1 MSTDPNPATDEIGGK
16 GRIWTVILVVLLA
29 VTAGRIVYL
38 EWTPGPLDR
47 EGIVRGRDFLVF
59 YVTGWMVRNGEA
71 DRLYDPQRLLEIQQ
85 SFAPLDQQNPTIY
98 LFYPPIVPLMTSPL
112 SRMPY
117 EQALAVWWSV
127 QAACFLLAG
136 WLLSRAAVFGACQES
151 DVARKTQRA
160 ASLRGAAKRGD
171 DFAFLTVNSR
181 QWRLTAW
188 LALAAFYPV
197 WDTVLHGQL
206 AAVLLLVL
214 TAGLC
219 LHRRGRLLWAGL
231 VLSLLAAKPQYFAGA
246 ALWLLLRR
254 DWRTVAAMAAG
265 LLGQLAAVAVILG
278 PSVLVAYVEFLPTCA
293 GIAKLFTFLPSVE
306 HGVAGIAQEMLLRV
320 GCPAAQR
327 SLLGTVLQAL
337 VAIAAG
343 WMLFRVIAGVS
354 PATQET
360 GQRQT
365 PQEYASAVLFM
376 LLLTPH
382 VLTYDLVLL
391 AVPLIYLWSSSRWRL
406 GVALYLATSV
416 LAMPV
421 YDAIGF
427 SLVPLVLL
435 AVLYRL
441 ATTDWA
447 TNG

>member
-1 MSTDPNPATDEIGGK
+1 MTTIPSPATDGIAAK
-16 GRIWTVILVVLLA
+16 SRICAVILVVLLA

-71 DRLYDPQRLLEIQQ
+71 DRLYDPQRLQEIQQ
-85 SFAPLDQQNPTIY
+85 SFAPLDRQNPTIY

-136 WLLSRAAVFGACQES
+136 WLLSKLAVF
-151 DVARKTQRA
+151 
-160 ASLRGAAKRGD
+160 
-171 DFAFLTVNSR
+171 SR

-219 LHRRGRLLWAGL
+219 LHRRGRLLWAGI
-231 VLSLLAAKPQYFAGA
+231 VLSLLAAKPQYFAGVA
-246 ALWLLLRR
+246 FWLLLRR

-265 LLGQLAAVAVILG
+265 LLGQLAAVAAILG

-293 GIAKLFTFLPSVE
+293 GIARLFTFLPSVE
-306 HGVAGIAQEMLLRV
+306 HGVSGIAQETLLRL
-320 GCPAAQR
+320 GCPASQR
-327 SLLGTVLQAL
+327 SLLGTLLQAL

-343 WMLFRVIAGVS
+343 WMLFRVIAGAS
-354 PATQET
+354 AATQEA

-365 PQEYASAVLFM
+365 SQEYSSAVLFM

-382 VLTYDLVLL
+382 VLTYDLALL
-391 AVPLIYLWSSSRWRL
+391 AVPLVCLWSSSRWRL
-406 GVALYLATSV
+406 GVAIYLATSV

-421 YDAIGF
+421 YDAIGL

-435 AVLYRL
+435 AVLWRL